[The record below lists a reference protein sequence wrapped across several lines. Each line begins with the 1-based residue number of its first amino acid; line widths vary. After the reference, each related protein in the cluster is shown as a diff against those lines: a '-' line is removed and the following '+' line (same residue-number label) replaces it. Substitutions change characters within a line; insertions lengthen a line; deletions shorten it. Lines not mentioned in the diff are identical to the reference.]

1 VLVFVIEH
9 PRRGLILVGTGLNH
23 KIADDAEHYL
33 GTFRASLG
41 TPAMEKDQHI
51 LAQLKRAKLPGEKVR
66 HIILPDLR
74 FDHTGELASFPAAQP
89 VVASAEYE
97 AATDE
102 QERTLS
108 FSREYDEVR
117 EWRFIDFAGAKPL
130 ATLPAHPGLLY
141 YRRVLFIGPDG
152 GAARRLA

>member
-1 VLVFVIEH
+1 
-9 PRRGLILVGTGLNH
+9 
-23 KIADDAEHYL
+23 
-33 GTFRASLG
+33 
-41 TPAMEKDQHI
+41 MEKDQHI

-117 EWRFIDFAGAKPL
+117 EWRFVDFSRGEPPSI
-130 ATLPAHPGLLY
+130 LPARPRPLYCCGVLLNQLCGGDSG
-141 YRRVLFIGPDG
+141 RV
-152 GAARRLA
+152 